1 MEAADRRA
9 LNAAM
14 ARLADGDRSAF
25 SPVFATLWPLLHG
38 FARTLVRDEAE
49 AEDAAQHALLKVYE
63 HASRFDPERDAAAW
77 AVAIA
82 ANECRATRRRLKLRQ
97 ERTEP
102 LPAADDQDR
111 DVPASNDA
119 DPESEAITRNLLAA
133 AADALGTLSPED
145 IATLKAAWRGE
156 RAAIAP
162 ATFRKRV
169 QRATERLR
177 AAWRSRHGTP

>member
-14 ARLADGDRSAF
+14 ARLAEGDRSAF
-25 SPVFATLWPLLHG
+25 SPVFEILWPLLQS
-38 FARTLVRDEAE
+38 FARGLLRDPAE
-49 AEDAAQHALLKVYE
+49 AEDAAQHALLKVFE
-63 HASRFDPERDAAAW
+63 NAPRFDPERDAAAW

-82 ANECRATRRRLKLRQ
+82 ANECRAAQRRLRRRR
-97 ERTEP
+97 ERTAP
-102 LPAADDQDR
+102 LPGEAHPAALD
-111 DVPASNDA
+111 PHP
-119 DPESEAITRNLLAA
+119 DPESDAIGRDLLAA
-133 AADALGTLSPED
+133 ATEALGSLRPED
-145 IATLKAAWRGE
+145 AETLKAAWRGD
-156 RAAIAP
+156 RSALAP